1 MKEKLK
7 KISKRIIIAIL
18 TAEAVLVL
26 KKYRPR
32 IIGVTGN
39 VGKTSTKEAVARA
52 LSTGLSLRK
61 SEKSYN
67 SDIGVPLSIIN
78 AKSGW
83 GSPKA
88 WLETLMR
95 GLGLILFRHE
105 YPKWLV
111 LEVGADRPGDI
122 RSLAKWLR
130 PDAAVFTC
138 FAKKVPIH
146 VEFFSSPAELFR
158 EKTYLME
165 AVRPGG
171 IVVLNADDEE
181 ILNLKESLSGRRVV
195 TFGMSKEADVR
206 GSHVHISEHAGD
218 IMPAGL
224 SFKVEYD
231 GKTIPVRAPG
241 TAGEGAVHAILAALA
256 LGKELDVNMLGMVDA
271 FSSYQAPPGRLSFL
285 RGNKESLIL
294 DDSYNAAPEAVR
306 AALAVLKILK
316 NPKRKIAALGDIT
329 ELGGFTLEVHEE
341 LGALAAEFVEELVL
355 VGPRA
360 KFFGEGAKKAG
371 FSEEHIHWFRE
382 SGEAGVFIDKML
394 LPGDAVLVKG
404 SQAMRMERV
413 VEEIMADPEKK
424 KELLVRQEPEWQER

>member
-1 MKEKLK
+1 MQEQLK
-7 KISKRIIIAIL
+7 KIGKRAIVAIL
-18 TAEAVLVL
+18 TVLAVLVL

-32 IIGVTGN
+32 IIGITGN
-39 VGKTSTKEAVARA
+39 VGKTSTKDAVAWA
-52 LSTGLSLRK
+52 LGTGLSLRK

-67 SDIGVPLSIIN
+67 SDIGVPLSILN

-83 GSPKA
+83 GSPRA
-88 WLETLMR
+88 WLETIMR
-95 GLGLILFRHE
+95 GLGLVIFRHE

-122 RSLAKWLR
+122 RSLSGWLR
-130 PDAAVFTC
+130 PDAAIFTR
-138 FAKKVPIH
+138 FAKVPIH

-165 AVRPGG
+165 AVRQGG
-171 IVVLNADDEE
+171 IAILNADDEE
-181 ILNLKESLSGRRVV
+181 VLDLKESLPGRRIV
-195 TFGMSKEADVR
+195 TFGTSKEANVR
-206 GSHVHISEHAGD
+206 GSHLHISEHAGD

-231 GKTIPVRAPG
+231 GKTIPVRVSG
-241 TAGEGAVHAILAALA
+241 TAGEGIVHAVLAALT
-256 LGKELDVNMLGMVDA
+256 LGRELGVDMLAMVDS
-271 FSSYQAPPGRLSFL
+271 FSSYQPPPGRLCFL

-306 AALAVLKILK
+306 VALATLKSLK
-316 NPKRKIAALGDIT
+316 NPKRKIVALGDIT

-341 LGALAAEFVEELVL
+341 LGAQAAEFVQEIIL

-382 SGEAGVFIDKML
+382 SREAGAFVDKIL

-404 SQAMRMERV
+404 SQAMRMEKV
-413 VEEIMADPEKK
+413 VEEIMAHPED
-424 KELLVRQEPEWQER
+424 KEKLLVRQEPEWQER